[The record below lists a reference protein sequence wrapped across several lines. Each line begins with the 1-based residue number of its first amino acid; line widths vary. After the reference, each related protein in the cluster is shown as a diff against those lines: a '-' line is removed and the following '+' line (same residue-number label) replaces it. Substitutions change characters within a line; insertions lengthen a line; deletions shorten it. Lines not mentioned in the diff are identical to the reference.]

1 MLHTART
8 TRISSAPARPPHLPH
23 DCRRALAL
31 LLALCLAV
39 CAGACGSA
47 HNTSARTAPS
57 NSASTA
63 SGEVSVAMQPYVAEQ
78 MVLQRDAPIT
88 LSGLIARQDGEVDAS
103 AITVTLTGDGTRR
116 AGKATVKDNRF
127 TATLDALPASETPYE
142 LTVAYGDQTVF
153 HLNTVYIGDV
163 FVASG
168 QSNMELNY
176 EQYYGTTAEA
186 RKNLGSAFSLS
197 DLPELV
203 DDPGIHF
210 IRAAHTTDSADFPV
224 DPVMGGEWKACTGT
238 DAQYLGYLPQLF
250 AQQLREDEPHVP
262 IGIIQTAWG
271 GTPIR
276 DHVPDGRI
284 YKNHIAPLR
293 GMHIAGVIWYQGC
306 NDAWQLQNALDYEAR
321 FSTLIND
328 YRTVFEDPQMPFLYV
343 QLARWG
349 GAQYTQYVRQ
359 AQLDTLTDP
368 NLKNT
373 ANLGM
378 TVTIDT
384 DKGTSSVIHPLGKDI
399 IAARMADQ
407 WRAIRAHKA
416 IPSSPLAATA
426 RRTDDG
432 TVQLAFRNGTA
443 QGLRAMKPDYS
454 LSASAAAVA
463 TATSQPVEGFE
474 VADASGE
481 FHKATASINGDTV
494 ILRCPQVR
502 AISQVRYLWAG
513 EPHSD
518 SLLYNASALPASP
531 FILAVSR

>member
-1 MLHTART
+1 M
-8 TRISSAPARPPHLPH
+8 
-23 DCRRALAL
+23 
-31 LLALCLAV
+31 
-39 CAGACGSA
+39 
-47 HNTSARTAPS
+47 
-57 NSASTA
+57 
-63 SGEVSVAMQPYVAEQ
+63 
-78 MVLQRDAPIT
+78 
-88 LSGLIARQDGEVDAS
+88 DAS

-176 EQYYGTTAEA
+176 QQYYGTADQA

-250 AQQLREDEPHVP
+250 AQQLRADEPHVP

-276 DHVPDGRI
+276 DHVPGGSI

-293 GMHIAGVIWYQGC
+293 GTHIAGVIWYQGC
-306 NDAWQLQNALDYEAR
+306 NDAWQLQNALDYEAQ

-343 QLARWG
+343 QLAR
-349 GAQYTQYVRQ
+349 
-359 AQLDTLTDP
+359 
-368 NLKNT
+368 
-373 ANLGM
+373 
-378 TVTIDT
+378 
-384 DKGTSSVIHPLGKDI
+384 
-399 IAARMADQ
+399 
-407 WRAIRAHKA
+407 
-416 IPSSPLAATA
+416 
-426 RRTDDG
+426 
-432 TVQLAFRNGTA
+432 
-443 QGLRAMKPDYS
+443 
-454 LSASAAAVA
+454 
-463 TATSQPVEGFE
+463 
-474 VADASGE
+474 
-481 FHKATASINGDTV
+481 
-494 ILRCPQVR
+494 
-502 AISQVRYLWAG
+502 
-513 EPHSD
+513 
-518 SLLYNASALPASP
+518 
-531 FILAVSR
+531 